1 MKYPLT
7 FTFNGYD
14 RNHAHQ
20 LVVWNLSNTKRPSRR
35 SIFFEVPHKVR
46 WIIYL
51 SCFSAV
57 ATGYLTMVISAYL
70 PEIGISSSDIGL
82 LLGVNGAAMILTAI
96 PFGILAD
103 RLGRKRILVVSL
115 SLIPL
120 TLLVYAFTRDVS
132 YLLIGSVTAG
142 AAEGAFLSAWNAMI
156 ADMTTAG
163 SRTKAFSMSFIFNG
177 GFTSLG
183 FTLPFAIP
191 FLASL
196 TGWDSYSLHSAFFVV
211 LAALAA
217 ISPIMLHRLLA
228 DTKEGSRARAPG
240 KKGLSRIKG
249 PYMRRM
255 LKFSLFNSLIGLGA
269 GLVIPLVPTWLYLK
283 YGIPDS
289 LTGPLLAVCSISIGL
304 ASLFSGRIAEKYG
317 PVKAIAFTQGTS
329 TIFMLA
335 IPFMPGAAP
344 AAIVYF
350 IRAALMN
357 MAGPILDSYLMGIV
371 TSEERGLA
379 SAINSIIW
387 RIPNS
392 VSTVIGGLMFAAG
405 MFELPFIIAAILY
418 MVAIT
423 AFYVNFRNVGQLEEQ
438 VMPSA
443 EVT

>member
-1 MKYPLT
+1 
-7 FTFNGYD
+7 
-14 RNHAHQ
+14 
-20 LVVWNLSNTKRPSRR
+20 LSSEKKPVRYGL
-35 SIFFEVPHKVR
+35 FFGVPHKVR

-57 ATGYLTMVISAYL
+57 ANGYLTMVISAYL
-70 PEIGISSSDIGL
+70 PEIGISSSNIGL
-82 LLGVNGAAMILTAI
+82 LLGVNGVAMILTAI

-103 RLGRKRILVVSL
+103 RIGRKRILVVSL

-120 TLLVYAFTRDVS
+120 TLLIYAFTKEITF
-132 YLLIGSVTAG
+132 LLVGSAIAG

-156 ADMTTAG
+156 ADLTLAG
-163 SRTKAFSMSFIFNG
+163 NRTKAFSMSFIYNG
-177 GFTSLG
+177 SFTSLG
-183 FTLPFAIP
+183 FTLPFLIP
-191 FLASL
+191 FLIPV
-196 TGWDSYSLHSAFFVV
+196 TGWDSYTLHSAFFVV
-211 LAALAA
+211 LAVLAA
-217 ISPIMLHRLLA
+217 ISPIMLHRLLR
-228 DTKEGSRARAPG
+228 DVEENIRKRVPG
-240 KKGLSRIKG
+240 EKQLARIKG

-255 LKFSLFNSLIGLGA
+255 LKFSIFNSLIGLGA

-289 LTGPLLAVCSISIGL
+289 LTGPMLAVCTIFMGL

-317 PVKAIAFTQGTS
+317 PVKAIAFTQGMS

-344 AAIVYF
+344 AAIAYF

-371 TSEERGLA
+371 TAEERGLA

-392 VSTVIGGLMFAAG
+392 VSTIIGGLMFAAG
-405 MFELPFIIAAILY
+405 MFELPFIIAAMLY
-418 MVAIT
+418 IVAIT
-423 AFYVNFRNVGQLEEQ
+423 AFYINFKGVKPLDEQ
-438 VMPSA
+438 NPTGS
-443 EVT
+443 

>member
-1 MKYPLT
+1 MSGDDKPVRH
-7 FTFNGYD
+7 G
-14 RNHAHQ
+14 
-20 LVVWNLSNTKRPSRR
+20 
-35 SIFFEVPHKVR
+35 IFFGVPHKVR

-51 SCFSAV
+51 SCFSAGGI
-57 ATGYLTMVISAYL
+57 GYLTMVISAYL
-70 PEIGISSSDIGL
+70 PEIGISSSNIGL

-96 PFGILAD
+96 PFGIIAD
-103 RLGRKRILVVSL
+103 RIGRKRILVVSL
-115 SLIPL
+115 SLMPL
-120 TLLVYAFTRDVS
+120 TLLIFALTKDMSF
-132 YLLIGSVTAG
+132 LLIGAVVTG
-142 AAEGAFLSAWNAMI
+142 AADGAFLSAWNAMI
-156 ADMTTAG
+156 ADMTSPGT
-163 SRTKAFSMSFIFNG
+163 RTKAFSLSFIFNG

-183 FTLPFAIP
+183 FTLPFVIP
-191 FLASL
+191 FLMPL
-196 TGWDSYSLHSAFFVV
+196 TGWSSYDLHSAFFLV
-211 LAALAA
+211 LAAIAA
-217 ISPIMLHRLLA
+217 ISPIMMSRLLR
-228 DTKEGSRARAPG
+228 DLKENIRIRVPG
-240 KKGLSRIKG
+240 EKRLARIKG

-255 LKFSLFNSLIGLGA
+255 LKFSIFNSLIGLGA

-317 PVKAIAFTQGTS
+317 PVKAIALTQGTS

-357 MAGPILDSYLMGIV
+357 MAGPILDSYLMGII
-371 TSEERGLA
+371 TPAERGFA

-418 MVAIT
+418 IIAIS
-423 AFYVNFRNVGQLEEQ
+423 AFYINFRNVRTLDE
-438 VMPSA
+438 PSI
-443 EVT
+443 TGS

>member
-1 MKYPLT
+1 MSSEKKP
-7 FTFNGYD
+7 
-14 RNHAHQ
+14 R
-20 LVVWNLSNTKRPSRR
+20 KRSL
-35 SIFFEVPHKVR
+35 FFGVPHKVR

-57 ATGYLTMVISAYL
+57 ANGYLTMVISAYL
-70 PEIGISSSDIGL
+70 PEIGISSSNIGL

-103 RLGRKRILVVSL
+103 RVGRKRILIVSL
-115 SLIPL
+115 ALIPF
-120 TLLVYAFTRDVS
+120 TLLIYAFTSDIS
-132 YLLIGSVTAG
+132 FLLLGSVVAG

-156 ADMTTAG
+156 ADLTSPG

-183 FTLPFAIP
+183 FTLPFIIP
-191 FLASL
+191 FLIPL
-196 TGWDSYSLHSAFFVV
+196 TGWNSYSLHSAFFVV

-217 ISPIMLHRLLA
+217 VSPIMLHRLLR
-228 DTKEGSRARAPG
+228 DLKENLRARAPG
-240 KKGLSRIKG
+240 EKRLARVKG

-255 LKFSLFNSLIGLGA
+255 LKFSVFNSLIGLGA

-289 LTGPLLAVCSISIGL
+289 LTGPLLAVCSISMGL

-317 PVKAIAFTQGTS
+317 PVKAIAFTQGIS
-329 TIFMLA
+329 TVFMLA
-335 IPFMPGAAP
+335 IPFMPGAAL

-350 IRAALMN
+350 IRTALMN
-357 MAGPILDSYLMGIV
+357 MAGPILDSYLMGII
-371 TSEERGLA
+371 TPEERGLA

-405 MFELPFIIAAILY
+405 MFELPFIIAAMLY
-418 MVAIT
+418 IVAIS
-423 AFYVNFRNVGQLEEQ
+423 AFFINFRNVKPLDEISEAR
-438 VMPSA
+438 S
-443 EVT
+443 

>member
-1 MKYPLT
+1 
-7 FTFNGYD
+7 
-14 RNHAHQ
+14 
-20 LVVWNLSNTKRPSRR
+20 LV
-35 SIFFEVPHKVR
+35 
-46 WIIYL
+46 
-51 SCFSAV
+51 
-57 ATGYLTMVISAYL
+57 
-70 PEIGISSSDIGL
+70 
-82 LLGVNGAAMILTAI
+82 
-96 PFGILAD
+96 
-103 RLGRKRILVVSL
+103 
-115 SLIPL
+115 
-120 TLLVYAFTRDVS
+120 
-132 YLLIGSVTAG
+132 GSVVAG

-156 ADMTTAG
+156 ADMTSPGT
-163 SRTKAFSMSFIFNG
+163 RTKAFSMSFIFNG

-183 FTLPFAIP
+183 FTLPFIIP
-191 FLASL
+191 FLIPL
-196 TGWDSYSLHSAFFVV
+196 TGWDSYTLHSAFFVI
-211 LAALAA
+211 LAALAV
-217 ISPIMLHRLLA
+217 ISPLMLNRLLH
-228 DTKEGSRARAPG
+228 DHRENVRRRKPG
-240 KKGLSRIKG
+240 EKRLARIKG

-255 LKFSLFNSLIGLGA
+255 LKFSIFNSLIGLGA
-269 GLVIPLVPTWLYLK
+269 GLVIPLVPTFFYLK

-357 MAGPILDSYLMGIV
+357 MAGPILDSYLMGII
-371 TSEERGLA
+371 TPEERGLA

-418 MVAIT
+418 IMAIS
-423 AFYVNFRNVGQLEEQ
+423 AFFINFRNVKPLDEQ
-438 VMPSA
+438 IEPNVQ
-443 EVT
+443 TL

>member
-1 MKYPLT
+1 MKR
-7 FTFNGYD
+7 G
-14 RNHAHQ
+14 
-20 LVVWNLSNTKRPSRR
+20 V
-35 SIFFEVPHKVR
+35 FFGVPYKVR

-57 ATGYLTMVISAYL
+57 ANGYLTMVISAYL

-82 LLGVNGAAMILTAI
+82 LLGVNGVGMIITAI

-103 RLGRKRILVVSL
+103 RIGRKRILVVSL

-120 TLLVYAFTRDVS
+120 TLLIYAFTTDFTF
-132 YLLIGSVTAG
+132 LLIGAITAG

-156 ADMTTAG
+156 ADLTTVG
-163 SRTKAFSMSFIFNG
+163 NRTKAFSMSFIING

-183 FTLPFAIP
+183 FTLPFLIP
-191 FLASL
+191 FLIPV
-196 TGWDSYSLHSAFFVV
+196 TGWSSFSLHSAFFVF

-217 ISPIMLHRLLA
+217 ISPIMLHRLLK
-228 DTKEGSRARAPG
+228 DMKENLRKRIPG
-240 KKGLSRIKG
+240 EKKLARIKG

-255 LKFSLFNSLIGLGA
+255 LKFSIFNSLIGLGA

-283 YGIPDS
+283 YGVPDS

-344 AAIVYF
+344 AAVVYF

-357 MAGPILDSYLMGIV
+357 MAGPILDSYLMGII
-371 TSEERGLA
+371 TPEERGLA

-418 MVAIT
+418 IVAIS
-423 AFYVNFRNVGQLEEQ
+423 AFFINFRNVRPLDEQ
-438 VMPSA
+438 G
-443 EVT
+443 EVQRAPL

>member
-1 MKYPLT
+1 
-7 FTFNGYD
+7 
-14 RNHAHQ
+14 
-20 LVVWNLSNTKRPSRR
+20 
-35 SIFFEVPHKVR
+35 
-46 WIIYL
+46 
-51 SCFSAV
+51 
-57 ATGYLTMVISAYL
+57 
-70 PEIGISSSDIGL
+70 
-82 LLGVNGAAMILTAI
+82 
-96 PFGILAD
+96 
-103 RLGRKRILVVSL
+103 
-115 SLIPL
+115 
-120 TLLVYAFTRDVS
+120 
-132 YLLIGSVTAG
+132 
-142 AAEGAFLSAWNAMI
+142 MI

-163 SRTKAFSMSFIFNG
+163 NRTKAFSMSFIING

-183 FTLPFAIP
+183 FTLPFVIP
-191 FLASL
+191 FLIPL
-196 TGWDSYSLHSAFFVV
+196 TGWSSYALHSAFFVV

-217 ISPIMLHRLLA
+217 ISPIMLHRLLV
-228 DTKEGSRARAPG
+228 DMKESARTRAPG
-240 KKGLSRIKG
+240 QKGLSRIKG
-249 PYMRRM
+249 PHMRRM

-289 LTGPLLAVCSISIGL
+289 MTGPLLAVCSISIGL
-304 ASLFSGRIAEKYG
+304 ASLFSGRIAERYG

-392 VSTVIGGLMFAAG
+392 VTTVIGGLMFAAG

-418 MVAIT
+418 MIAIS
-423 AFYVNFRNVGQLEEQ
+423 AFYINFRNVGQLEEQ
-438 VMPSA
+438 AMPVG

>member
-1 MKYPLT
+1 MSDEKKP
-7 FTFNGYD
+7 
-14 RNHAHQ
+14 A
-20 LVVWNLSNTKRPSRR
+20 RR
-35 SIFFEVPHKVR
+35 SLFYGVPHKVR

-57 ATGYLTMVISAYL
+57 ANGYLTMVISAYL
-70 PEIGISSSDIGL
+70 PEIGISSSNIGL
-82 LLGVNGAAMILTAI
+82 LLGVNGAAMIMTAI

-103 RLGRKRILVVSL
+103 RIGRKRILVVSL

-120 TLLVYAFTRDVS
+120 TLLIYALTREVPF
-132 YLLIGSVTAG
+132 LLVGSVVAG

-156 ADMTTAG
+156 ADMTSPGT
-163 SRTKAFSMSFIFNG
+163 RTKAFSMSFIFNG

-183 FTLPFAIP
+183 FTLPFIIP
-191 FLASL
+191 FLIPL
-196 TGWDSYSLHSAFFVV
+196 TGWSSYTLHSALFVI
-211 LAALAA
+211 LAALAV
-217 ISPIMLHRLLA
+217 ISPVMLHRLLK
-228 DTKEGSRARAPG
+228 DHRENVRKRVPG
-240 KKGLSRIKG
+240 EKRLARIKG

-255 LKFSLFNSLIGLGA
+255 LKFSIFNSLIGLGA
-269 GLVIPLVPTWLYLK
+269 GLVIPLVPTFFYLK
-283 YGIPDS
+283 YGIPDA
-289 LTGPLLAVCSISIGL
+289 LTGPLLAACSISIGL

-357 MAGPILDSYLMGIV
+357 MAGPILDSYLMGII
-371 TSEERGLA
+371 TPEERGLA

-392 VSTVIGGLMFAAG
+392 VSTIIGGLMFAAG

-418 MVAIT
+418 IMAIS
-423 AFYVNFRNVGQLEEQ
+423 AFFINFRNVRPLDEQ
-438 VMPSA
+438 IGPNVQ
-443 EVT
+443 T

>member
-1 MKYPLT
+1 L
-7 FTFNGYD
+7 
-14 RNHAHQ
+14 
-20 LVVWNLSNTKRPSRR
+20 
-35 SIFFEVPHKVR
+35 FFGVPHKVR

-57 ATGYLTMVISAYL
+57 ANGYLTMVISAYL
-70 PEIGISSSDIGL
+70 PEIGISSSNIGL
-82 LLGVNGAAMILTAI
+82 LLGVNGAAMIITAI

-103 RLGRKRILVVSL
+103 RIGRKRILVVSL

-120 TLLVYAFTRDVS
+120 TALIFAFTKDIS
-132 YLLIGSVTAG
+132 FLLIGAAIAG

-156 ADMTTAG
+156 ADLTSAG
-163 SRTKAFSMSFIFNG
+163 NRTKAFSMSFIYNG

-183 FTLPFAIP
+183 YTLPFIIP
-191 FLASL
+191 FLVPL
-196 TGWDSYSLHSAFFVV
+196 TGWSSYTLHSAFFVV
-211 LAALAA
+211 LAVLAA
-217 ISPIMLHRLLA
+217 VSPIMLHRLLR
-228 DTKEGSRARAPG
+228 DVKENTRERVPG
-240 KKGLSRIKG
+240 EAKLSRIKG

-255 LKFSLFNSLIGLGA
+255 LKFSIFNSLIGLGA

-283 YGIPDS
+283 YGVPDS
-289 LTGPLLAVCSISIGL
+289 LTGPLLAVCSISMGF

-350 IRAALMN
+350 IRSALMN
-357 MAGPILDSYLMGIV
+357 MAGPILDSYLMSII

-418 MVAIT
+418 MVAIS
-423 AFYVNFRNVGQLEEQ
+423 AFFINFRNVKPLDEQ
-438 VMPSA
+438 GEPGS
-443 EVT
+443 

>member
-1 MKYPLT
+1 
-7 FTFNGYD
+7 
-14 RNHAHQ
+14 
-20 LVVWNLSNTKRPSRR
+20 LSNEKRPARR
-35 SIFFEVPHKVR
+35 SIFFGVPHKVR

-57 ATGYLTMVISAYL
+57 ANGYLTMVISAYL
-70 PEIGISSSDIGL
+70 PEIGISSSNIGL

-120 TLLVYAFTRDVS
+120 TLLVYAFTQDIS

-163 SRTKAFSMSFIFNG
+163 NRTKAFSMSFIFNG

-183 FTLPFAIP
+183 FTLPFVIP
-191 FLASL
+191 FLISL
-196 TGWDSYSLHSAFFVV
+196 TGWSSYSLHSAFFVV

-228 DTKEGSRARAPG
+228 DTKESARTRAPG
-240 KKGLSRIKG
+240 EKRLSRIKG

-418 MVAIT
+418 MVAIS
-423 AFYVNFRNVGQLEEQ
+423 AFYLNFRNVSQLEEPM
-438 VMPSA
+438 MPVA

>member
-1 MKYPLT
+1 M
-7 FTFNGYD
+7 
-14 RNHAHQ
+14 
-20 LVVWNLSNTKRPSRR
+20 
-35 SIFFEVPHKVR
+35 R

-57 ATGYLTMVISAYL
+57 ANGYLTMVISAYL

-82 LLGVNGAAMILTAI
+82 LLGVNGVGMILTAV

-103 RLGRKRILVVSL
+103 RIGRKRILVVSL

-120 TLLVYAFTRDVS
+120 TLMIYAFTKDFS
-132 YLLIGSVTAG
+132 FLLIGAVIAG

-156 ADMTTAG
+156 ADLTTAG
-163 SRTKAFSMSFIFNG
+163 NRTKAFSLSFIFNG

-183 FTLPFAIP
+183 FTLPFLIP
-191 FLASL
+191 FLIPL
-196 TGWDSYSLHSAFFVV
+196 TGWTSYTLHSAFFVV
-211 LAALAA
+211 LAIFAA
-217 ISPIMLHRLLA
+217 ISPIMLHRLLK
-228 DTKEGSRARAPG
+228 DMQENLRKRVPG
-240 KKGLSRIKG
+240 EKRLSRIKG
-249 PYMRRM
+249 PYMRRL
-255 LKFSLFNSLIGLGA
+255 LKFSIFNSLIGLGA

-283 YGIPDS
+283 YGVPDS

-304 ASLFSGRIAEKYG
+304 ASLFSGRIADKYG

-357 MAGPILDSYLMGIV
+357 MAGPILDSYLMGII
-371 TSEERGLA
+371 TPEERGLA

-405 MFELPFIIAAILY
+405 MFELPFIIAAMLY
-418 MVAIT
+418 IIAIS
-423 AFYVNFRNVGQLEEQ
+423 AFFVNFRNVKPLDEQ
-438 VMPSA
+438 KDTNCPL
-443 EVT
+443 

>member
-1 MKYPLT
+1 MSSDIKPE
-7 FTFNGYD
+7 
-14 RNHAHQ
+14 
-20 LVVWNLSNTKRPSRR
+20 RR
-35 SIFFEVPHKVR
+35 GIFFGVPHRVR

-57 ATGYLTMVISAYL
+57 ANGYLTMVISAYL

-96 PFGILAD
+96 PFGMLAD
-103 RLGRKRILVVSL
+103 RIGRKRILVVSL

-120 TLLVYAFTRDVS
+120 TLLIYALTRDVPF
-132 YLLIGSVTAG
+132 LLIGSVVAG

-156 ADMTTAG
+156 ADMTSPGT
-163 SRTKAFSMSFIFNG
+163 RTKAFSMSFIFNG

-183 FTLPFAIP
+183 FTLPFIIP
-191 FLASL
+191 FLIPL
-196 TGWDSYSLHSAFFVV
+196 TGWSSYALHSGFFLV
-211 LAALAA
+211 LAALAV
-217 ISPIMLHRLLA
+217 ISPVMLHRLLK
-228 DTKEGSRARAPG
+228 DLKENVRQRAPG
-240 KKGLSRIKG
+240 EKRLARIKG

-255 LKFSLFNSLIGLGA
+255 LKFSIFNSLIGLGA

-357 MAGPILDSYLMGIV
+357 MAGPILDSYLMGII
-371 TSEERGLA
+371 TPPERGLA

-418 MVAIT
+418 IIAIS
-423 AFYVNFRNVGQLEEQ
+423 AFFINFRNVKPLDEQ
-438 VMPSA
+438 IMPA
-443 EVT
+443 T

>member
-1 MKYPLT
+1 
-7 FTFNGYD
+7 
-14 RNHAHQ
+14 
-20 LVVWNLSNTKRPSRR
+20 
-35 SIFFEVPHKVR
+35 
-46 WIIYL
+46 
-51 SCFSAV
+51 V
-57 ATGYLTMVISAYL
+57 ANGYLTMVISAYL

-96 PFGILAD
+96 PFGMLAD
-103 RLGRKRILVVSL
+103 RIGRTRILVVSL

-120 TLLVYAFTRDVS
+120 TLLIYALTRDFPF
-132 YLLIGSVTAG
+132 LLIGSVVAG

-156 ADMTTAG
+156 ADMTSPGT
-163 SRTKAFSMSFIFNG
+163 RTKAFSMSFIFNG

-183 FTLPFAIP
+183 FTLPFIIP
-191 FLASL
+191 FLIPL
-196 TGWDSYSLHSAFFVV
+196 TGWSSYTLHSAFFLV
-211 LAALAA
+211 LAALAV
-217 ISPIMLHRLLA
+217 ISPVMLHRLLK
-228 DTKEGSRARAPG
+228 DLKENVRQRAPG
-240 KKGLSRIKG
+240 EKRLARIKG

-255 LKFSLFNSLIGLGA
+255 LKFSIFNSLIGLGA

-357 MAGPILDSYLMGIV
+357 MAGPILDSYLMGII
-371 TSEERGLA
+371 TPPERGLA

-418 MVAIT
+418 IIAIT
-423 AFYVNFRNVGQLEEQ
+423 AFFINFRNVKPLDEQ
-438 VMPSA
+438 ITPA
-443 EVT
+443 T

>member
-1 MKYPLT
+1 
-7 FTFNGYD
+7 
-14 RNHAHQ
+14 
-20 LVVWNLSNTKRPSRR
+20 
-35 SIFFEVPHKVR
+35 
-46 WIIYL
+46 
-51 SCFSAV
+51 V
-57 ATGYLTMVISAYL
+57 ANGYLTMVISAYL
-70 PEIGISSSDIGL
+70 PEIGISSSNIGL
-82 LLGVNGAAMILTAI
+82 LLGVNGVGMILTAI

-103 RLGRKRILVVSL
+103 RIGRKRILVVSL
-115 SLIPL
+115 SLTMLI
-120 TLLVYAFTRDVS
+120 YAFTSDFTL
-132 YLLIGSVTAG
+132 LLIGAAIAG

-156 ADMTTAG
+156 ADLTSAG
-163 SRTKAFSMSFIFNG
+163 NRTKAFSLSFIFNG

-183 FTLPFAIP
+183 FTLPFLIP
-191 FLASL
+191 FLIPL
-196 TGWDSYSLHSAFFVV
+196 TGWSSYSLHSAFFVV
-211 LAALAA
+211 LAVLAA
-217 ISPIMLHRLLA
+217 ISPIMLHRLLRGL
-228 DTKEGSRARAPG
+228 KENLRKRVPG
-240 KKGLSRIKG
+240 EKRLSRIKG

-283 YGIPDS
+283 YGVPDS
-289 LTGPLLAVCSISIGL
+289 MTGPLLAVCSISMGL

-344 AAIVYF
+344 AAVVYF

-357 MAGPILDSYLMGIV
+357 MAAPILDSYLMGII
-371 TSEERGLA
+371 TPEERGLA

-418 MVAIT
+418 IVAIS
-423 AFYVNFRNVGQLEEQ
+423 AFFINFRNVKPLDEQ
-438 VMPSA
+438 GEPQHSPG
-443 EVT
+443 

>member
-1 MKYPLT
+1 
-7 FTFNGYD
+7 
-14 RNHAHQ
+14 
-20 LVVWNLSNTKRPSRR
+20 LSSDIKPERR
-35 SIFFEVPHKVR
+35 GIFFGVPHRVR

-57 ATGYLTMVISAYL
+57 ANGYLTMVISAYL

-96 PFGILAD
+96 PFGMLAD
-103 RLGRKRILVVSL
+103 RIGRKRILVVSL

-120 TLLVYAFTRDVS
+120 TLLIYALTRDVPF
-132 YLLIGSVTAG
+132 LLIGSVVAG

-156 ADMTTAG
+156 ADMTSPGT
-163 SRTKAFSMSFIFNG
+163 RTKAFSMSFIFNG

-183 FTLPFAIP
+183 FTLPFIIP
-191 FLASL
+191 FLIPL
-196 TGWDSYSLHSAFFVV
+196 TGWSSYALHSAFFLV
-211 LAALAA
+211 LAALAV
-217 ISPIMLHRLLA
+217 ISPVMLHRLLK
-228 DTKEGSRARAPG
+228 DLKENVRQRAPG
-240 KKGLSRIKG
+240 EKRLARIKG

-255 LKFSLFNSLIGLGA
+255 LKFSIFNSLIGLGA

-357 MAGPILDSYLMGIV
+357 MAGPILDSYLMGII
-371 TSEERGLA
+371 TPPERGLA

-418 MVAIT
+418 IIAIT
-423 AFYVNFRNVGQLEEQ
+423 AFFINFRNVKPLDEQ
-438 VMPSA
+438 IMPA
-443 EVT
+443 T

>member
-1 MKYPLT
+1 MSDEKKPARHSLFY
-7 FTFNGYD
+7 G
-14 RNHAHQ
+14 
-20 LVVWNLSNTKRPSRR
+20 
-35 SIFFEVPHKVR
+35 VPHKVR

-57 ATGYLTMVISAYL
+57 ANGYLTMVISAYL
-70 PEIGISSSDIGL
+70 PEIGISSSNIGL

-103 RLGRKRILVVSL
+103 RIGRKRILVVSL
-115 SLIPL
+115 SLIPP
-120 TLLVYAFTRDVS
+120 TLLIYALTKEVPL
-132 YLLIGSVTAG
+132 LLIGSVVAG

-156 ADMTTAG
+156 ADMTSPGT
-163 SRTKAFSMSFIFNG
+163 RTKAFSMSFIFNG

-183 FTLPFAIP
+183 FTLPFIIP
-191 FLASL
+191 FLMPL
-196 TGWDSYSLHSAFFVV
+196 TGWSSYTLHSAFFIV
-211 LAALAA
+211 LAGLAV
-217 ISPIMLHRLLA
+217 ISPVMLHRLLH
-228 DTKEGSRARAPG
+228 DHRENVRKRAPG
-240 KKGLSRIKG
+240 EKKLARIKG

-255 LKFSLFNSLIGLGA
+255 LKFSIFNSLIGLGA
-269 GLVIPLVPTWLYLK
+269 GLVIPLVPTFFYLK
-283 YGIPDS
+283 YGIPDV

-357 MAGPILDSYLMGIV
+357 MAGPILDSYLMGII
-371 TSEERGLA
+371 TPEERGLA

-418 MVAIT
+418 IMAIS
-423 AFYVNFRNVGQLEEQ
+423 AFFINFRNVRPLDEQ
-438 VMPSA
+438 IEPNVQRL
-443 EVT
+443 

>member
-1 MKYPLT
+1 LT
-7 FTFNGYD
+7 RDNEPVRHG
-14 RNHAHQ
+14 
-20 LVVWNLSNTKRPSRR
+20 L
-35 SIFFEVPHKVR
+35 FFGVPHKVR

-57 ATGYLTMVISAYL
+57 ASGYLTMVISAYL

-82 LLGVNGAAMILTAI
+82 LLGVNGVGMIITAI

-103 RLGRKRILVVSL
+103 RIGRKRILVVSL

-120 TLLVYAFTRDVS
+120 SLMIYAFTSDFS
-132 YLLIGSVTAG
+132 FLILGAAIAG

-156 ADMTTAG
+156 ADLTTAG
-163 SRTKAFSMSFIFNG
+163 NRTKAFSLSFIFNG

-183 FTLPFAIP
+183 FTLPFLIP
-191 FLASL
+191 FLIPI
-196 TGWDSYSLHSAFFVV
+196 TGWSSYTLHSAFFVV
-211 LAALAA
+211 LAVLAA
-217 ISPIMLHRLLA
+217 ISPIMLHRLLK
-228 DTKEGSRARAPG
+228 DMKENLRKRVPG
-240 KKGLSRIKG
+240 EKRLSTIKR

-255 LKFSLFNSLIGLGA
+255 LKFSIFNSLIGLGA

-283 YGIPDS
+283 YGVPDS
-289 LTGPLLAVCSISIGL
+289 LTGPLLAACSISIGL

-344 AAIVYF
+344 AAVVYF

-357 MAGPILDSYLMGIV
+357 MAGPILDSYLMGII
-371 TSEERGLA
+371 TPEERGLA

-405 MFELPFIIAAILY
+405 MFELPFIIAAMLY
-418 MVAIT
+418 IIAIS
-423 AFYVNFRNVGQLEEQ
+423 AFFVNFRNVKPLDEQ
-438 VMPSA
+438 NETNIPV
-443 EVT
+443 